1 MDLLLGRF
9 ADAHLPGMSDEEVA
23 ALEYLV
29 EAPDPEL
36 FGWIAG
42 TKAVPANY
50 DTPMLAAIRLFH
62 RDNPVST
69 AS

>member
-9 ADAHLPGMSDEEVA
+9 ADARIADLTDTEIA
-23 ALEYLV
+23 ALEHLM

-42 TKAVPANY
+42 SKPVPANY
-50 DTPMLAAIRLFH
+50 DTPMLHAIRSFPQ
-62 RDNPVST
+62 DNPS
-69 AS
+69 ALAI